1 MEFNVIVYSL
11 ILAQIYSA
19 LTLMILFKTFR
30 PTSFLKTWK
39 VARILYI
46 LILIACI
53 FRSVQYWILMIIN
66 DLYHDKRLDAI
77 SIAIPYNLSLAAYL
91 VIIWIMYTT
100 NDISRL
106 RVRSLTVVDL
116 SEDTF
121 RWLKSTKVTITAV
134 VLILT
139 FQLFFYFLYL
149 LEFIGFVYLAD
160 QYIALEGALGCLFF
174 GVRVWIEW
182 RYRGIP
188 YISEEAHR
196 VFSITKNVAF
206 AWAITR
212 FLHLLWFVFYI
223 SGLTDITAES
233 IDDGSLESLL
243 EMGVKLGDKLLS
255 DCVCWYLIADS
266 RFKDIFAKGMHD
278 DLNPRL
284 FKTPSGVSH
293 NQVDASD
300 SIDSSLISA
309 ASFVISTD
317 NIETLIHDDSLIF
330 HELYFD
336 GAYKLGDLHLGL
348 YRNIPI
354 LIRRVSLPRANK
366 FVIDKF
372 LEDISFLKRIQ
383 YDRLVKIHGA
393 IIHAPCIDIVMD
405 YYPEGSLFNKLHR
418 VKAKLSLMDRVNL
431 AREISMILVELH
443 HKKIYHGHLTPYNIL
458 FDSYNNILLADI
470 GLKHLKKYAGLVS
483 YYCNKTCWS
492 SPKIL
497 SCNGKVA
504 KNVTREDDVYSFGI
518 ILWEILTSS
527 VPYEGIG
534 IDKLRQLIIDGY
546 RPVIPE
552 NLAIEL
558 QTLIKVCWNNDP
570 KHRPSFKYIFSQLSN
585 FHEIESS
592 LNGPS
597 VI

>member
-1 MEFNVIVYSL
+1 MIIYSL

-66 DLYHDKRLDAI
+66 DLYYDRRLDAI
-77 SIAIPYNLSLAAYL
+77 SIAIPINLSMAAYL
-91 VIIWIMYTT
+91 VIIWIMYAT

-116 SEDTF
+116 TEDRF
-121 RWLKSTKVTITAV
+121 RWLKSTKVTIIAV
-134 VLILT
+134 VVFLT

-149 LEFIGFVYLAD
+149 LEFMGFVYLAN
-160 QYIALEGALGCLFF
+160 QYIALEGALGSLFF

-206 AWAITR
+206 VWAIMR
-212 FLHLLWFVFYI
+212 FVHLFWFVFYT
-223 SGLTDITAES
+223 SGLTDITIETV
-233 IDDGSLESLL
+233 DDGSLENLV
-243 EMGVKLGDKLLS
+243 EMAAKLSDKLLS
-255 DCVCWYLIADS
+255 ECTCWYLIADS

-284 FKTPSGVSH
+284 FKTPSRVS
-293 NQVDASD
+293 QTLADVSD

-317 NIETLIHDDSLIF
+317 NVETLIHDESLIY

-348 YRNIPI
+348 YRNMPI
-354 LIRRVSLPRANK
+354 LIRRLSLPRANK
-366 FVIDKF
+366 FVVEKF
-372 LEDISFLKRIQ
+372 MEDINFLKRIQ
-383 YDRLVKIHGA
+383 YDRIVKIYGA
-393 IIHAPCIDIVMD
+393 IIHAPSIDIVMD
-405 YYPEGSLFNKLHR
+405 YHPEGSLFNKLHR
-418 VKAKLSLMDRVNL
+418 VKPNLCLMDRVNL
-431 AREISMILVELH
+431 AREISMILIELH

-458 FDSYNNILLADI
+458 FDPYNNILLSDI

-483 YYCNKTCWS
+483 SYCNKSCWS

-504 KNVTREDDVYSFGI
+504 RNVTRQDDVYSFGI

-527 VPYEGIG
+527 IPYEGVS

-552 NLAIEL
+552 NLAPEL
-558 QTLIKVCWNNDP
+558 QTLVKGCWNNDP
-570 KHRPSFKYIFSQLSN
+570 KLRPSFKYIFSQLSS
-585 FHEIESS
+585 FQEVESS
-592 LNGPS
+592 LNGPG